1 VLNPAA
7 RSSAGL
13 SPPAAPRPASPWDLL
28 SGLLLVALLGVIL
41 ATFRDYGITWDEGLH
56 NRAGNWTVRWYAT
69 LGEDSRAT
77 YQNDLNLYG
86 GFFELAVQAGRALSG
101 LEVFDSRHL
110 VNALFGLLGVVA
122 AWGLGR
128 HLGGPIAG
136 FLSALVLALTPS
148 FYGHAFAN
156 PKDLPFASLYAL
168 AAWMAL
174 RSSER
179 AGRLG
184 WREIVPTGVAI
195 GLAAGVRV
203 AGIALFGYAA
213 ALWFGCLWLSRGE
226 ASSSGGRTP
235 ARELLRLALA
245 CLITVI
251 LGWSVMVAA
260 WPWAQLDP
268 LRNPWRGLA
277 RITNF
282 GGTLRVLHAGAYLTS
297 GTIPRTY
304 IPEWLALT
312 LPEFY
317 FLAFALGL
325 VAVMIRSPGRRREP
339 AARRRLLQILWVA
352 ALAGA
357 PVLWVVARH
366 TPLYNGYRHLLF
378 VVPTLAVLAGLA
390 ITGFFG
396 TRTPRVGKA
405 AATVLLGASLVLTVV
420 DMVQLH
426 PFQYVYF
433 NRLFAGGLARAAD
446 GYDTDYW
453 GASYREAIEWV
464 VRHYSG
470 RDLRER
476 VRVTGESGHAL
487 KHYLEQTEERRRRFL
502 YVRFEEDPHVFLA
515 SGNYLQYGDEVP
527 SGRPIH
533 VVTRQGAPLLYV
545 FEAKAPR

>member
-1 VLNPAA
+1 LPIP
-7 RSSAGL
+7 
-13 SPPAAPRPASPWDLL
+13 SPPAALRRTSAWDLL

-56 NRAGNWTVRWYAT
+56 NRAGNWTVLWYST
-69 LGEDSRAT
+69 LGEDARAT

-86 GFFELAVQAGRALSG
+86 GFFELVVQAGRALSG
-101 LEVFDSRHL
+101 LEVFDNRHL
-110 VNALFGLLGVVA
+110 VNALFGLLGIVA

-128 HLGGPIAG
+128 HLGGPMAG
-136 FLSALVLALTPS
+136 FLSALLLALTPS

-179 AGRLG
+179 AGRVG
-184 WREIVPTGVAI
+184 WSEIVPTGVAI

-213 ALWFGCLWLSRGE
+213 VLWLGCLWLSRGE
-226 ASSSGGRTP
+226 ALPSGGRRP
-235 ARELLRLALA
+235 ARALLRLALA
-245 CLITVI
+245 CLVTLI
-251 LGWSVMVAA
+251 LGWTVMVAV

-282 GGTLRVLHAGAYLTS
+282 AGTLRVLHAGQHLTS

-304 IPEWLALT
+304 IPEWFALT

-325 VAVMIRSPGRRREP
+325 VTVTIRFPDRRQRR
-339 AARRRLLQILWVA
+339 AAWRRPFQILWLA

-357 PVLWVVARH
+357 PVAWVVARH

-378 VVPTLAVLAGLA
+378 VVPSLAVLAGLA
-390 ITGFFG
+390 IAGFFE
-396 TRTPRVGKA
+396 TRVPRAGKA
-405 AATVLLGASLVLTVV
+405 AAAVLLGASLVVTVV

-426 PFQYVYF
+426 PYQYVYF

-446 GYDTDYW
+446 KYDTDYW
-453 GASYREAIEWV
+453 GASYREAIDWV
-464 VRHYSG
+464 VRHYSEQ
-470 RDLRER
+470 DLREK

-487 KHYLEQTEERRRRFL
+487 KHYLEQTEERRSHFQ

-527 SGRPIH
+527 EGPPIH
-533 VVTRQGAPLLYV
+533 VVTRQGAPLLYI
-545 FEAKAPR
+545 FEVRAPR

>member
-1 VLNPAA
+1 VL
-7 RSSAGL
+7 
-13 SPPAAPRPASPWDLL
+13 
-28 SGLLLVALLGVIL
+28 
-41 ATFRDYGITWDEGLH
+41 
-56 NRAGNWTVRWYAT
+56 WYAT

-77 YQNDLNLYG
+77 YQNDLQLYG
-86 GFFELAVQAGRALSG
+86 GFFELVVQAMRPLSG
-101 LEVFDSRHL
+101 LEVFDNRHL
-110 VNALFGLLGVVA
+110 VNALFGFVGFVA

-136 FLSALVLALTPS
+136 FLSALLLALTPS

-174 RSSER
+174 RGSEHVT
-179 AGRLG
+179 RLG
-184 WREIVPTGVAI
+184 WREIVPTGIAI

-203 AGIALFGYAA
+203 AGIVLFGYAA
-213 ALWFGCLWLSRGE
+213 ALWFGCLWLSQGE
-226 ASSSGGRTP
+226 ASSPSGRAP
-235 ARELLRLALA
+235 ARARLRVALA
-245 CLITVI
+245 CLGTLI
-251 LGWSVMVAA
+251 LGWTVMVAV

-268 LRNPWRGLA
+268 LRNPWRGLT

-282 GGTLRVLHAGAYLTS
+282 YETLGVLHAGALLTS

-317 FLAFALGL
+317 FLALALGL
-325 VAVMIRSPGRRREP
+325 VTVIIRFPDRRRGP
-339 AARRRLLQILWVA
+339 AAWRRPFQILWLA

-357 PVLWVVARH
+357 PVLWVVVRH

-378 VVPTLAVLAGLA
+378 VVPSLAVLAGLA
-390 ITGFFG
+390 IAGFFS
-396 TRTPRVGKA
+396 TRIPRAGKA
-405 AATVLLGASLVLTVV
+405 AAAVALAASLALTVV

-426 PFQYVYF
+426 PYQYVYF

-446 GYDTDYW
+446 KYDTDYW
-453 GASYREAIEWV
+453 GASYGEAIAWV

-470 RDLRER
+470 QDLREK

-487 KHYLEQTEERRRRFL
+487 QRYLTQTEERRRRFQH
-502 YVRFEEDPHVFLA
+502 VRFEEDPHVVLA
-515 SGNYLQYGDEVP
+515 RGNYRQYGDEVP
-527 SGRPIH
+527 GRLIH
-533 VVTRQGAPLLYV
+533 VVMRQGAPLLYV
-545 FEAKAPR
+545 FEARAPR